1 MTWGPGRDEVA
12 APPRQ
17 AVSSSALLRMP
28 ILAAR
33 LLADS
38 ARHIESARSA
48 AGLGDPTGAYQL
60 AYDALR
66 KAAAALLGVQGLRA
80 TSRGGHIAIQDAVRA
95 QFGGPGSPFRS
106 FGRIRRN
113 RNSYEY
119 PDSDEAG
126 PDEGDIDDALAVSQD
141 AVSAALALIE
151 SGQLG
156 SWS

>member
-1 MTWGPGRDEVA
+1 MSWRPGRDEVTTLLANGEIERVA
-12 APPRQ
+12 AD
-17 AVSSSALLRMP
+17 VG
-28 ILAAR
+28 LASR

-48 AGLGDPTGAYQL
+48 AALGDLTGAYQL

-66 KAAAALLGVQGLRA
+66 KAAAGLLAVQGLRA
-80 TSRGGHIAIQDAVRA
+80 TSRGGHVAIQDAIRA

-106 FGRIRRN
+106 YGRIRRN

-126 PDEGDIDDALAVSQD
+126 PDAADVEDAVVVAQE
-141 AVSAALALIE
+141 AVSAARALVE

-156 SWS
+156 GWS